1 MNRYAKQNELL
12 KESWELK
19 EYSYDLEY
27 EKSKRIRE
35 EQDKVW
41 KQFIFYKELNKAM
54 DNNYGNKRKART
66 R

>member
-54 DNNYGNKRKART
+54 DNNDGNKRKART